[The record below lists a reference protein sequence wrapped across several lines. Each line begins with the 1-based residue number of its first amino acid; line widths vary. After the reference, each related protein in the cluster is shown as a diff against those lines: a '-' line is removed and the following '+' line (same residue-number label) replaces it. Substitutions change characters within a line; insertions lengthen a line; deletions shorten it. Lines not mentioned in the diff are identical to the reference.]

1 MKKILFILTFVLF
14 YGLGYSQDLVPEN
27 TGYGYE
33 RLTTAQLNAL
43 PKKKVGDIYYNND
56 LGYHVKWNGTIFQSL
71 ASGVSGIDPADQDKL
86 NNISIT
92 QPVNLD
98 TVESLANSALQT
110 ETDPTT
116 TPANLKSKL
125 ESLTAENR
133 LDASAIKNLPT
144 GDVISVNGQTG
155 VVTLTKGDV
164 DLGNVD
170 NTSDLNKP
178 ISTAT
183 QAVLDNKINVNPV
196 SPTQWI
202 SIAGGTQAELDAA
215 DILGNT
221 PVGGITY
228 AFPTDLSATTDGMIE
243 DFSMAIV
250 GADTLQFTANYPSP
264 MPDII
269 RKVKLPSGGSG
280 VTDHGAL
287 TGLADDDHTQYYN
300 QTRGDA
306 RYLRTE
312 VDGSVTNEIQTLSLS
327 GNTVS
332 LTSGGSIDVST
343 TTAVSANT
351 AKVSN
356 ATHTGDVAGSTALTI
371 ANNAVTSAK
380 IADGTIGLADLSAT
394 GTRNATTIL
403 YGDNTWK
410 TAPSGGGADNL
421 GNHTATTTLNMSSQN
436 ITNANLIQGTTLT
449 VQNATVTNAPTSGQD
464 VVNKTYVDGFFS
476 SGTFTPIFNNSLTFT
491 IVTSSYY
498 KVGKMVSFS
507 ITLSNISGT
516 VNSSLNL
523 TGLPF
528 NAANRTYFNCVL
540 HNDSDPIIS
549 VVAEMTGG
557 VIGFRRN
564 FEQGTAIPWDVG
576 YGGNITFN
584 GNANDTLK
592 ISGTYFT
599 N

>member
-71 ASGVSGIDPADQDKL
+71 ASGVSGIDPADQNKL

-144 GDVISVNGQTG
+144 GDVTSVNGQTG
-155 VVTLTKGDV
+155 VVTLVKGDV
-164 DLGNVD
+164 GLGNAD

-183 QAVLDNKINVNPV
+183 QTALDNKINVNPV

-202 SIAGGTQAELDAA
+202 AIAGGTQAELDAA
-215 DILGNT
+215 DLLGNT
-221 PVGGITY
+221 PVGGTTF

-243 DFSMAIV
+243 DFNMSIV
-250 GADTLQFTANYPSP
+250 GTDTLQFTANYPSP

-269 RKVKLPSGGSG
+269 RKVKLPSENYVIKGENIITSTFTVKNSDGAGLSITNGNGGATNISG
-280 VTDHGAL
+280 GIFPSDRTELIVSSNSIEAL
-287 TGLADDDHTQYYN
+287 GYSNADITALGDRAVITKSYADANYGGGDDSGTTGLVLQ
-300 QTRGDA
+300 G
-306 RYLRTE
+306 E
-312 VDGSVTNEIQTLSLS
+312 
-327 GNTVS
+327 
-332 LTSGGSIDVST
+332 SGGTYTVASQEWIWSKSGKNVTFHIELNSIDGTSPTGQFQIDVSGTTFPTPKASTDFFFNTITKNFPISFASIISGFST
-343 TTAVSANT
+343 TTPVIRFWVQTAIDGSNNTMVS
-351 AKVSN
+351 
-356 ATHTGDVAGSTALTI
+356 DI
-371 ANNAVTSAK
+371 
-380 IADGTIGLADLSAT
+380 D
-394 GTRNATTIL
+394 
-403 YGDNTWK
+403 
-410 TAPSGGGADNL
+410 
-421 GNHTATTTLNMSSQN
+421 
-436 ITNANLIQGTTLT
+436 
-449 VQNATVTNAPTSGQD
+449 
-464 VVNKTYVDGFFS
+464 F
-476 SGTFTPIFNNSLTFT
+476 SGTNS
-491 IVTSSYY
+491 
-498 KVGKMVSFS
+498 
-507 ITLSNISGT
+507 
-516 VNSSLNL
+516 
-523 TGLPF
+523 
-528 NAANRTYFNCVL
+528 
-540 HNDSDPIIS
+540 II
-549 VVAEMTGG
+549 
-557 VIGFRRN
+557 
-564 FEQGTAIPWDVG
+564 
-576 YGGNITFN
+576 
-584 GNANDTLK
+584 
-592 ISGTYFT
+592 ISGTYIT